1 MAQASTAQDTNDTT
15 DTTTPS
21 NPAVE
26 KAEIAKQIAELEK
39 ATAEAEL
46 ATLKAKLPTSDTTGP
61 EGKVE
66 FKDKTGYFAE
76 LQAYEVLETLAS
88 QVATEVAA
96 PSSSEIIL
104 TANLN
109 LSQQA
114 ALWEI
119 LRIRLEDFRQQM
131 EKLDGKYKEDHEIKW
146 APDGALE
153 VAAIPAIL
161 PSLLGA
167 AADIAAFFRSDTTVY
182 GREFTL
188 ADNALLAQVAK
199 ELPQG
204 WAVFLPTLS
213 LAQGKLVGAL
223 PDLLQKR
230 WDLAQRKK
238 KIRNNSKDFFTRL
251 SIERAKL
258 NQAQNRLEK
267 LKAAKPPDEDK
278 IETAKN
284 DVDILKQ
291 KVEEAEDRWNRFAA
305 EFDELLTAFDAFVQA
320 MTQGADGKPSPL
332 EAVAVIDHVKAHP
345 EADILYL
352 DIASQGGEIHVTR
365 SAWTSRITYLGGA
378 VVSYF
383 QFSKDG
389 SLRKSGTIQDHRA
402 ESKKAKEAA
411 KLGKKSNDNED

>member
-1 MAQASTAQDTNDTT
+1 MAQTSTAQDTTDDTT
-15 DTTTPS
+15 SPS

-66 FKDKTGYFAE
+66 FKDKTGYYAE
-76 LQAYEVLETLAS
+76 LLAYDALEKLAS
-88 QVATEVAA
+88 DVATEIVAQT
-96 PSSSEIIL
+96 SSEIIL
-104 TANLN
+104 TSNLE

-119 LRIRLEDFRQQM
+119 LNTRLGDL
-131 EKLDGKYKEDHEIKW
+131 EKRMDQVLVQYPKTHVVEWKPPGV
-146 APDGALE
+146 PE
-153 VAAIPAIL
+153 VAPVAVL

-182 GREFTL
+182 GRDFTI

-199 ELPQG
+199 ELSAN
-204 WAVFLPTLS
+204 WTVFLPTLS
-213 LAQGKLVGAL
+213 LAQGKLAGAL

-230 WDLAQRKK
+230 RDLAQRKK
-238 KIRNNSKDFFTRL
+238 TIRSNSKDFFTSL
-251 SIERAKL
+251 SSERTKL
-258 NQAQNRLEK
+258 KQAQNELEK
-267 LKAAKPPDEDK
+267 LKAEKADPSRVKEAKD
-278 IETAKN
+278 A
-284 DVDILKQ
+284 VDISTQ
-291 KVEEAEDRWNRFAA
+291 KVAEAEDRWKRFAD
-305 EFDELLTAFDAFVQA
+305 ELDELLTAFDAFVQA

-345 EADILYL
+345 DADLLYL
-352 DIASQGGEIHVTR
+352 DIASQGGEIHVSK
-365 SAWTSRITYLGGA
+365 SAWTSRITYVGGA

-383 QFSKDG
+383 HFDKEG
-389 SLRKSGTIQDHRA
+389 ALRKSGTIQEHRA

-411 KLGKKSNDNED
+411 ELGK